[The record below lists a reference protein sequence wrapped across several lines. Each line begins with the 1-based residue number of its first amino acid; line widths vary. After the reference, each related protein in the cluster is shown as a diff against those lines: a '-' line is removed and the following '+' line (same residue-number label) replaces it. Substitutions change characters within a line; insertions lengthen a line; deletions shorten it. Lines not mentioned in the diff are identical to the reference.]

1 VAEICEGDV
10 SRYLVTLTG
19 PRSRQE
25 ALAVV
30 SKAPVGTRV
39 EVKAAKRSNDQNA
52 LMWVLLTR
60 LSLSLPWGGA
70 RQTPDTWKLL
80 FLDALRRELSEEEAL
95 LPALFAEG
103 GLVNVGTSSSD
114 LSKDE
119 MTMLIELIL
128 KFGAEHGVGV
138 DDAAEAA

>member
-1 VAEICEGDV
+1 M
-10 SRYLVTLTG
+10 SRYLVTIHG
-19 PRSRQE
+19 PHSRHE

-30 SKAPVGTRV
+30 SKAPLGTRV
-39 EVKAAKRSNDQNA
+39 EVKAAKRSNDQNS
-52 LMWVLLTR
+52 LMWVLLTK
-60 LSLSLPWGGA
+60 LSLTLPWGGA

-80 FLDALRRELSEEEAL
+80 FLDALRRELATEPAL
-95 LPALFAEG
+95 LPALDSAG

-128 KFGAEHGVGV
+128 KFGAEHAVAF
-138 DDAAEAA
+138 DEEQAAA

>member
-1 VAEICEGDV
+1 MGKGIV
-10 SRYLVTLTG
+10 SRYHVTLTG
-19 PRSRQE
+19 PRSRSE

-30 SKAPVGTRV
+30 AKAPLGTRV
-39 EVKAAKRSNDQNA
+39 EVKAAKRTTDQNA
-52 LMWVLLTR
+52 LMWALLTR

-80 FLDALRRELSEEEAL
+80 FLDALRRELAEEEAL
-95 LPALFAEG
+95 LPALFADG
-103 GLVNVGTSSSD
+103 GQVNVGTSSSD

-128 KFGAEHGVGV
+128 KFGAEHGVEF
-138 DDAAEAA
+138 DDQARAA

>member
-1 VAEICEGDV
+1 M

-19 PRSRQE
+19 PRSRNE

-30 SKAPVGTRV
+30 SKAPVGSRV
-39 EVKAAKRSNDQNA
+39 EVKAAKRTNDQNS
-52 LMWVLLTR
+52 LMWVLLTK

-80 FLDALRRELSEEEAL
+80 FLDNLRREMSSEPAL
-95 LPALFAEG
+95 LPALDDSG

-114 LSKDE
+114 LTKDE

-128 KFGAEHGVGV
+128 KFGAEHGIEF
-138 DDAAEAA
+138 DDEARAA

>member
-1 VAEICEGDV
+1 M
-10 SRYLVTLTG
+10 SRYLVTIHG
-19 PRSRQE
+19 PKSRHE
-25 ALAVV
+25 ALSVV
-30 SKAPVGTRV
+30 NKAPVGTRV
-39 EVKAAKRSNDQNA
+39 EVKAAKRTLPQNSM
-52 LMWVLLTR
+52 MWSLLTT

-119 MTMLIELIL
+119 MTMLIELIF
-128 KFGAEHGVGV
+128 KFGAEHGVTFQEPAEI
-138 DDAAEAA
+138 AA